1 MARQSLAPGSRR
13 RHSETRREL
22 RLTTWF
28 SAEELDAIRRAAA
41 ATGME
46 PGAWLAKLGTDAATA
61 TDPGRSLAPPGQL
74 TDAVAEMSAATEMAR
89 RHGYLLNQ
97 AVAALHST
105 GRHSPQLN
113 AAASLIARAVRRM
126 ESATLAAGRMLR

>member
-1 MARQSLAPGSRR
+1 MAGQSQAPGSRR
-13 RHSETRREL
+13 RHSETRREF

-28 SAEELDAIRRAAA
+28 SARELDAIRRAAA
-41 ATGME
+41 AKGMA
-46 PGAWLAKLGTDAATA
+46 PAAYLAQLGTDAATA
-61 TDPGRSLAPPGQL
+61 TDPSRSPAPPGQL
-74 TDAVAEMSAATEMAR
+74 ADAVAEMSAATEIAR

-105 GRHSPQLN
+105 GRHSPQLS
-113 AAASLIARAVRRM
+113 AAADLVARAVRRM